1 MNFENMNLLSQKVES
16 VLATVRN
23 LRAQVSTLQKSLQD
37 AKDDAQDKA
46 TMLEMA
52 NRELTDCKAA
62 LDARANQ
69 ASAQNDAMNEL
80 RNKMEAINIQIGS
93 KDGIIEKLNKHI
105 AEMSTTINDLRSEIN
120 DKASHIEALDAQIE
134 EKDHVIQTQG
144 EEIAE
149 AQERFKQL
157 LSTIENELGTE
168 IVLDQTESQVANETL
183 DEDLEEELQIKDPGD
198 FQIDDNIVE
207 ESLEE
212 TMATATTVQE
222 EQTAE
227 EKDNDLFSASN
238 GGSQN
243 TFFG

>member
-46 TMLEMA
+46 AMLEMA

-93 KDGIIEKLNKHI
+93 KDDIIGKLNKHI

-134 EKDHVIQTQG
+134 EKDHAIQTQG

-157 LSTIENELGTE
+157 LSTIESELGTE
-168 IVLDQTESQVANETL
+168 IVLDQTESQVANEAL

-212 TMATATTVQE
+212 TMATATAVQE